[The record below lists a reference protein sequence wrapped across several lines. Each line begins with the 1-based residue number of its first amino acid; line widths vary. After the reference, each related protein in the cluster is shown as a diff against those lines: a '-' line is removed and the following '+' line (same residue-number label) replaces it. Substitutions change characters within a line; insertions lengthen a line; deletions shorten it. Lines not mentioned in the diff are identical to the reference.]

1 LGWVR
6 SDGRLPTST
15 RRWEASYS
23 HRGTALPATT
33 RRMSKAIG
41 RPAEAAG
48 GSNQAL
54 AAGRLAPPRRATTA
68 APGVPSSDPTDHTAT
83 RSLPPVPAP
92 GPGAQ
97 NALLL
102 HVPRSLS
109 PPPRRPPSSSN
120 TGSTCVKRE
129 DAPQSMTPLQ
139 SLYNP
144 RRPRRRSTARRGRE
158 APVRT
163 VEGFAFG
170 QSKGDVTD
178 ARRRARHEARRRFA
192 ATATAADLVGS
203 PWWSRAAA
211 PPLSRP
217 CRARREGTEGQ
228 RRWRH
233 DDDTDRR
240 RCVRGRTRRRQL
252 VSGGPAATASSLVA
266 PRAPCTKPADRRA
279 VEVARSSY
287 SCRQCRSADGATS
300 EMGLGLGRHRQC
312 TRLLVVPRTQFAA
325 TPTATRRMS
334 RYGRV

>member
-1 LGWVR
+1 VR

-68 APGVPSSDPTDHTAT
+68 APGVPRSDPTDHTAT

-158 APVRT
+158 TPYAPW
-163 VEGFAFG
+163 
-170 QSKGDVTD
+170 KGLHSGSQKGTSLTRGGGLATKPAGGLPPPPLRPTWWVLRGGPVPPPLHFH
-178 ARRRARHEARRRFA
+178 ARAVH
-192 ATATAADLVGS
+192 VGRGLKGS
-203 PWWSRAAA
+203 AVGAMTTTLTGGGVCAAA
-211 PPLSRP
+211 P
-217 CRARREGTEGQ
+217 
-228 RRWRH
+228 
-233 DDDTDRR
+233 
-240 RCVRGRTRRRQL
+240 
-252 VSGGPAATASSLVA
+252 AAVNWSAAA
-266 PRAPCTKPADRRA
+266 PRPPLR
-279 VEVARSSY
+279 
-287 SCRQCRSADGATS
+287 
-300 EMGLGLGRHRQC
+300 
-312 TRLLVVPRTQFAA
+312 P
-325 TPTATRRMS
+325 
-334 RYGRV
+334 